1 MATLKILAW
10 ELSKAFVLYR
20 QPMPEREE
28 FEVLV
33 RTWEEVLGDIP
44 DAEFREGLRCVQ
56 RESRFFPVPADVMR
70 QVEAMRRQTPQAAPL
85 EALPGSAMTFDE
97 RCALGAEK
105 GREILAMLGQKLG
118 AASAVRHAGSRSE
131 QCEALRAWE
140 MTQ

>member
-1 MATLKILAW
+1 MATLKILAL

-56 RESRFFPVPADVMR
+56 RESRFFLR

>member
-1 MATLKILAW
+1 
-10 ELSKAFVLYR
+10 
-20 QPMPEREE
+20 MPEREE

-56 RESRFFPVPADVMR
+56 RESRFFLR